1 MKQQI
6 HPTPRDLEI
15 FRHVGQ
21 RGVSST
27 AAIHR
32 AFWAGRQMQTAQDR
46 LDHLTT
52 AGYLA
57 HQVVGR
63 RGQAHH
69 IYALSRKAAALFS
82 DAERR
87 GFLIKPASGELG
99 HLLRTGEVVDWLRA
113 TRQVTGFVH
122 EHALRSATRQ
132 GTRRGLADAQITLDG
147 KQTLLEI
154 DSPHYTGQR
163 LQQKVAELGQADRPV
178 LWVVGSQARLKTV
191 SQVTGGHTNIQVM
204 LYGTD

>member
-6 HPTPRDLEI
+6 HPTARDLEI
-15 FRHVGQ
+15 LRHIGQ

-32 AFWAGRQMQTAQDR
+32 AFWAGRQMETAQDR
-46 LDHLTT
+46 LDHLAA

-57 HQVVGR
+57 HQVVVR
-63 RGQAHH
+63 RGQAQHV
-69 IYALSRKAAALFS
+69 YALSRKAAALFS
-82 DAERR
+82 EAERR
-87 GFLIKPASGELG
+87 GFLLRPAAGELG

-113 TRQVTGFVH
+113 TRQVTAFVH
-122 EHALRSATRQ
+122 EHALRSAIRH
-132 GTRRGLADAQITLDG
+132 GARRGLADAQVTLDG
-147 KQTLLEI
+147 IQTLLEI
-154 DSPHYTGQR
+154 DSIHYTGQR

-191 SQVTGGHTNIQVM
+191 SQAAEDQTNIQVVR
-204 LYGTD
+204 YGTD